1 MQKVSRP
8 ATSFRPRGMMAALLA
23 FAEAMRAQSGM
34 LQRRTRKMP
43 GWEPGRSDD
52 KGRHP
57 GAFGAQGTDDLRRF
71 SWTRY
76 KRWRRRL
83 TRDKSYAAFC
93 RAVSAG
99 EATTTRRTDGLRRY
113 AFPAGYTGPLTP
125 QEKRRRGL
133 REACAAAGMAVRGI
147 NA

>member
-23 FAEAMRAQSGM
+23 FAEAMRVQSGA

-43 GWEPGRSDD
+43 GWEPGRSGD

-57 GAFGAQGTDDLRRF
+57 GAFGG
-71 SWTRY
+71 
-76 KRWRRRL
+76 RL
-83 TRDKSYAAFC
+83 
-93 RAVSAG
+93 V
-99 EATTTRRTDGLRRY
+99 RY
-113 AFPAGYTGPLTP
+113 AFPAGYTGCLLTP
-125 QEKRRRGL
+125 QEGRRRAL

-147 NA
+147 NT